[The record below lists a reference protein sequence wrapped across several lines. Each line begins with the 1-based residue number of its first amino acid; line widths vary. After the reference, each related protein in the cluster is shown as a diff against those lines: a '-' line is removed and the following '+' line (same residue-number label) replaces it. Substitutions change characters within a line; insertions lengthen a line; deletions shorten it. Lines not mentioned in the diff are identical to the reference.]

1 MALVNSVGRD
11 ARRARAR
18 RPHSVTI
25 PGVSVPLFFA
35 LYCLE
40 AGLFFIVVPWT
51 RVWTMNPLLQSHVAM
66 AVLAGNPF
74 VRGFVSGFGVVHL
87 IIGIKDI
94 VRLSAARRAGRAE

>member
-1 MALVNSVGRD
+1 
-11 ARRARAR
+11 
-18 RPHSVTI
+18 
-25 PGVSVPLFFA
+25 VSVALFFA

-51 RVWTMNPLLQSHVAM
+51 RVWTMNPLLQSHVTVAM
-66 AVLAGNPF
+66 LAGNPF

-94 VRLSAARRAGRAE
+94 VRMSAARRAGRAE